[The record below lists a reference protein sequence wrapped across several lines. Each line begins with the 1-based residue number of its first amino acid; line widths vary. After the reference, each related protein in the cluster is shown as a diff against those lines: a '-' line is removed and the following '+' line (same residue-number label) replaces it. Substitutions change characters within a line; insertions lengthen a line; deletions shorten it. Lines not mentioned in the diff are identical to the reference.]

1 MNEKERGTASADDRI
16 SRARERMSTDYD
28 DTPTKPEAAL
38 LGSMLARV
46 TGTDSITRWLAYGA
60 AGLGGLLVLGI
71 GGWALV
77 RHHSHGIPVLGPPSV
92 AMKTHPVD
100 PGGMQLDAL
109 GPTEETDDQTGH
121 PVPAPEKPNPA
132 ALAAQ
137 YGSPTATPP
146 AGAGAGAGETSPAG
160 AAPAATQTAE
170 AAPTAP
176 AGAVSGAASGAA
188 DEEETDNTAPGS
200 VEEGDSAAAGQA
212 SAQPGKPDAT
222 AHAAPPAAQPVKSA
236 EETPAR
242 NTTAPAPAAPPAVAA
257 KPAEAPLPAP
267 VAAVQASKGG
277 SGGYQVQLAALQ
289 SDAEARKEW
298 SRLKTR
304 YPTLFGTR
312 TPSIV
317 RTEQNSAVF
326 YRLRVAGFESSADA
340 HTFCATARERG
351 LACMVARP

>member
-1 MNEKERGTASADDRI
+1 MNEKERGSATAEDRI

-28 DTPTKPEAAL
+28 DTPSKPEAAL

-46 TGTDSITRWLAYGA
+46 TGTDSITQWLAYGA

-77 RHHSHGIPVLGPPSV
+77 RHHSHGIPVFGPPPV

-109 GPTEETDDQTGH
+109 GPIEDTDDQTGH

-137 YGSPTATPP
+137 YGGTPATP
-146 AGAGAGAGETSPAG
+146 A
-160 AAPAATQTAE
+160 
-170 AAPTAP
+170 AP
-176 AGAVSGAASGAA
+176 AGANAGEAAGASAAAGQTADTASATPATAPSGTAAGASA
-188 DEEETDNTAPGS
+188 QEEESDSSAPGA
-200 VEEGDSAAAGQA
+200 VEEGDSAAAGQVAAQGAAQGAGQAA
-212 SAQPGKPDAT
+212 SHAAAT
-222 AHAAPPAAQPVKSA
+222 ASVPAPATQPDKKA
-236 EETPAR
+236 DETPAR
-242 NTTAPAPAAPPAVAA
+242 SAPAPAARQ
-257 KPAEAPLPAP
+257 AEAALPAP
-267 VAAVQASKGG
+267 VPVPSAVKEG
-277 SGGYQVQLAALQ
+277 SGAYQVQLAALQ

-326 YRLRVAGFESSADA
+326 YRLRVTGFDSSADA
-340 HTFCATARERG
+340 HAFCATARERG

>member
-1 MNEKERGTASADDRI
+1 MNEKERGSATAEDRI

-28 DTPTKPEAAL
+28 DTPSKPEAAL

-77 RHHSHGIPVLGPPSV
+77 RHHSHGIPVFGPPPV

-109 GPTEETDDQTGH
+109 GPIEDTDDQTGH

-137 YGSPTATPP
+137 YGGT
-146 AGAGAGAGETSPAG
+146 
-160 AAPAATQTAE
+160 PAA
-170 AAPTAP
+170 AP
-176 AGAVSGAASGAA
+176 AGANAGEAAGASAAAGQTADTASATPATTPSGTATGKSAQ
-188 DEEETDNTAPGS
+188 EEEESDSTAPGA
-200 VEEGDSAAAGQA
+200 VEEGDSAAAGQTA
-212 SAQPGKPDAT
+212 ARDVAQAPSHTAT
-222 AHAAPPAAQPVKSA
+222 APVPAPAAQPATQPDKQA
-236 EETPAR
+236 DETPAR
-242 NTTAPAPAAPPAVAA
+242 SAPAPAARQ
-257 KPAEAPLPAP
+257 AEAALPAP
-267 VAAVQASKGG
+267 VPVPSAVKDG
-277 SGGYQVQLAALQ
+277 SGAYQVQLAALQ

-326 YRLRVAGFESSADA
+326 YRLRVTGFDSSADA
-340 HTFCATARERG
+340 HAFCATARERG

>member
-1 MNEKERGTASADDRI
+1 MNEKERGSATAEDRI

-28 DTPTKPEAAL
+28 DTPSKPEAAL

-77 RHHSHGIPVLGPPSV
+77 RHHSHGIPVFGPPPV

-109 GPTEETDDQTGH
+109 GPIEDTDDQTGH

-137 YGSPTATPP
+137 YGGTPATP
-146 AGAGAGAGETSPAG
+146 A
-160 AAPAATQTAE
+160 
-170 AAPTAP
+170 AP
-176 AGAVSGAASGAA
+176 AGANAGEAGASAAAGQTADTASATPATAPSGTAAGASA
-188 DEEETDNTAPGS
+188 QEEESDSTAPGA

-212 SAQPGKPDAT
+212 AAQGAGQ
-222 AHAAPPAAQPVKSA
+222 AASHAAAPASVPTPATQPDKKA
-236 EETPAR
+236 DETPAQS
-242 NTTAPAPAAPPAVAA
+242 ASAPAARQ
-257 KPAEAPLPAP
+257 AEAALPAP
-267 VAAVQASKGG
+267 VPVPSAVKDS
-277 SGGYQVQLAALQ
+277 SGAYQVQLAALQ

-326 YRLRVAGFESSADA
+326 YRLRVTGFDSSADA
-340 HTFCATARERG
+340 HAFCATARERG

>member
-1 MNEKERGTASADDRI
+1 
-16 SRARERMSTDYD
+16 
-28 DTPTKPEAAL
+28 
-38 LGSMLARV
+38 MLARV

-77 RHHSHGIPVLGPPSV
+77 RHHSHGIPVFGPPPV

-109 GPTEETDDQTGH
+109 GPIEDTDDQTGH

-137 YGSPTATPP
+137 YGGTLATP
-146 AGAGAGAGETSPAG
+146 A
-160 AAPAATQTAE
+160 
-170 AAPTAP
+170 AP
-176 AGAVSGAASGAA
+176 AGANAGEAVGAPAAAGQTADTASATPATTPSGTAVDASAQ
-188 DEEETDNTAPGS
+188 EEEESDSAAPGA
-200 VEEGDSAAAGQA
+200 VEEGDSAAAGQTA
-212 SAQPGKPDAT
+212 AQGVGQAT
-222 AHAAPPAAQPVKSA
+222 AHAATASVPTLAVQPDKKA
-236 EETPAR
+236 DETPAQS
-242 NTTAPAPAAPPAVAA
+242 APAPASRQ
-257 KPAEAPLPAP
+257 AEAALPAP
-267 VAAVQASKGG
+267 VPAPSAVKDS
-277 SGGYQVQLAALQ
+277 SGAYQVQLAALH
-289 SDAEARKEW
+289 SDADARKEW

-312 TPSIV
+312 MPSIV

-326 YRLRVAGFESSADA
+326 YRLRVTGFDSSADA
-340 HTFCATARERG
+340 HAFCATARERG

>member
-1 MNEKERGTASADDRI
+1 MNEKERGSATAEDRI

-28 DTPTKPEAAL
+28 DTPSKPEAAL

-77 RHHSHGIPVLGPPSV
+77 RHHSHGIPVFGPPAV

-109 GPTEETDDQTGH
+109 GPIEDTDDQTGH

-137 YGSPTATPP
+137 YG
-146 AGAGAGAGETSPAG
+146 G
-160 AAPAATQTAE
+160 APATS
-170 AAPTAP
+170 APAAP
-176 AGAVSGAASGAA
+176 AGANTAEAGAPAASATPATTPSGTAA
-188 DEEETDNTAPGS
+188 GTSAQEEEESDSTAPGA
-200 VEEGDSAAAGQA
+200 VEEGDSAAAGQTA
-212 SAQPGKPDAT
+212 ARDAAQATSHTAT
-222 AHAAPPAAQPVKSA
+222 APVPAPAAQPDKQA
-236 EETPAR
+236 DETPAR
-242 NTTAPAPAAPPAVAA
+242 SAPAPAARQ
-257 KPAEAPLPAP
+257 AEAALPAP
-267 VAAVQASKGG
+267 VPVPSAVKEG
-277 SGGYQVQLAALQ
+277 SGAYQVQLAALQ

-326 YRLRVAGFESSADA
+326 YRLRVTGFDSSADA
-340 HTFCATARERG
+340 HAFCATARERG

>member
-1 MNEKERGTASADDRI
+1 MNEKERGSATAEDRI

-28 DTPTKPEAAL
+28 DTPSKPEAAL

-77 RHHSHGIPVLGPPSV
+77 RHHSHGIPVFGPPPV

-109 GPTEETDDQTGH
+109 GPIEDTDDQTGH

-137 YGSPTATPP
+137 YGGTPATP
-146 AGAGAGAGETSPAG
+146 A
-160 AAPAATQTAE
+160 
-170 AAPTAP
+170 AP
-176 AGAVSGAASGAA
+176 AGANTAEAGASAAAGQTADAASATPATTPSGTATGTSA
-188 DEEETDNTAPGS
+188 QEEEESDSTAPGA
-200 VEEGDSAAAGQA
+200 VEEGDSAAAGQTA
-212 SAQPGKPDAT
+212 ARDVAQAPSHTAT
-222 AHAAPPAAQPVKSA
+222 APVPAPAAQPATQPDKQA
-236 EETPAR
+236 DETPAR
-242 NTTAPAPAAPPAVAA
+242 SAPAPAARQ
-257 KPAEAPLPAP
+257 AEAALPAP
-267 VAAVQASKGG
+267 VPVPSAVKDS
-277 SGGYQVQLAALQ
+277 SGAYQVQLAALQ

-326 YRLRVAGFESSADA
+326 YRLRVTGFDSSADA
-340 HTFCATARERG
+340 HAFCATARERG

>member
-1 MNEKERGTASADDRI
+1 MDEKERSSATADDRI
-16 SRARERMSTDYD
+16 NRARERMSTDYD
-28 DTPTKPEAAL
+28 DTPAKPEAAL

-77 RHHSHGIPVLGPPSV
+77 RHHSHGIPVLGPPAV

-137 YGSPTATPP
+137 YGGTAATP
-146 AGAGAGAGETSPAG
+146 AGASTGE
-160 AAPAATQTAE
+160 AP
-170 AAPTAP
+170 AP
-176 AGAVSGAASGAA
+176 AGAQTPDASPATSAGTASGAPA
-188 DEEETDNTAPGS
+188 HEEEETDSTAPGA
-200 VEEGDSAAAGQA
+200 VEEGDSAAAGQ
-212 SAQPGKPDAT
+212 SAAQGAT
-222 AHAAPPAAQPVKSA
+222 PAAPAAATPAPSPAAQPAKPAA
-236 EETPAR
+236 EAPAR
-242 NTTAPAPAAPPAVAA
+242 NTAVPAPAARQ
-257 KPAEAPLPAP
+257 AEAPLPAP
-267 VAAVQASKGG
+267 VPAASAVKG

-304 YPTLFGTR
+304 YPTLFGAR

-317 RTEQNSAVF
+317 RTEQSSAVF
-326 YRLRVAGFESSADA
+326 YRLRVAGFDSSADA
-340 HTFCATARERG
+340 HAFCATARERG

>member
-1 MNEKERGTASADDRI
+1 MNEKERGSATAEDRI

-28 DTPTKPEAAL
+28 DTPSKPEAAL

-77 RHHSHGIPVLGPPSV
+77 RHHSHGIPVFGPPPM

-109 GPTEETDDQTGH
+109 GPIEDTDDQTGH

-137 YGSPTATPP
+137 YGGTPAT
-146 AGAGAGAGETSPAG
+146 S
-160 AAPAATQTAE
+160 APA
-170 AAPTAP
+170 AP
-176 AGAVSGAASGAA
+176 AGANTGEAGAPAAAGPSADAASATPATAPSGPAAGASA
-188 DEEETDNTAPGS
+188 QEEEESDSTAPGA
-200 VEEGDSAAAGQA
+200 VEEGDSAAAGQTAAQAAGQAA
-212 SAQPGKPDAT
+212 SRT
-222 AHAAPPAAQPVKSA
+222 APTPAAQPDKQVD
-236 EETPAR
+236 ETPAR
-242 NTTAPAPAAPPAVAA
+242 SAPAPAARQVEAA
-257 KPAEAPLPAP
+257 LPAP
-267 VAAVQASKGG
+267 VPVPSAVKDSG
-277 SGGYQVQLAALQ
+277 GGYQVQLAALQ
-289 SDAEARKEW
+289 SDAAARKEW

-304 YPTLFGTR
+304 YPTLFGAR

-326 YRLRVAGFESSADA
+326 YRLRVTGFDSSADA
-340 HTFCATARERG
+340 HAFCATARERG

>member
-1 MNEKERGTASADDRI
+1 MNEKERGSATAEDRI

-28 DTPTKPEAAL
+28 DTPSKPEAAL

-77 RHHSHGIPVLGPPSV
+77 RHHSHGIPVFGPPPV

-109 GPTEETDDQTGH
+109 GPIEDTDDQTGH

-137 YGSPTATPP
+137 YGGTPAT
-146 AGAGAGAGETSPAG
+146 S
-160 AAPAATQTAE
+160 APA
-170 AAPTAP
+170 AP
-176 AGAVSGAASGAA
+176 AGANTGEAGAPAAAGPSADAASAIPATTPSGPAAGASA
-188 DEEETDNTAPGS
+188 QEEEESDSTAPGA
-200 VEEGDSAAAGQA
+200 VEEGDSAAAGQTA
-212 SAQPGKPDAT
+212 AQGAGQAASRTAAAPTPTPTPSAQPDKQVDEA
-222 AHAAPPAAQPVKSA
+222 
-236 EETPAR
+236 PAR
-242 NTTAPAPAAPPAVAA
+242 SAPAPAARQ
-257 KPAEAPLPAP
+257 AEAALPAP
-267 VAAVQASKGG
+267 VPVPSAVKDSG
-277 SGGYQVQLAALQ
+277 GGYQVQLAALQ
-289 SDAEARKEW
+289 SDADARKEW

-326 YRLRVAGFESSADA
+326 YRLRVTGFDSSADA
-340 HTFCATARERG
+340 HAFCATARERG

>member
-1 MNEKERGTASADDRI
+1 MNEKERGSATAEDRI

-28 DTPTKPEAAL
+28 DTPSKPEAAL

-77 RHHSHGIPVLGPPSV
+77 RHHSHGIPVFGPPPV

-109 GPTEETDDQTGH
+109 GPIEDTDDQTGH

-137 YGSPTATPP
+137 YGGTPATP
-146 AGAGAGAGETSPAG
+146 A
-160 AAPAATQTAE
+160 
-170 AAPTAP
+170 AP
-176 AGAVSGAASGAA
+176 AGANAGEAGASPAAGQTADTASATPATAPSGTAAGASA
-188 DEEETDNTAPGS
+188 QEEESDSTAPGA
-200 VEEGDSAAAGQA
+200 VEEGDSAAAVQGAAQGAGQA
-212 SAQPGKPDAT
+212 ASHAAAT
-222 AHAAPPAAQPVKSA
+222 ASVSTPTTQPDKKA
-236 EETPAR
+236 DETPAQS
-242 NTTAPAPAAPPAVAA
+242 AAAPAARQ
-257 KPAEAPLPAP
+257 AEAALPAP
-267 VAAVQASKGG
+267 VPVPSAVKD
-277 SGGYQVQLAALQ
+277 SGGAYQVQLAALQ

-326 YRLRVAGFESSADA
+326 YRLRVTGFDSSADA
-340 HTFCATARERG
+340 HAFCATARERG

>member
-1 MNEKERGTASADDRI
+1 
-16 SRARERMSTDYD
+16 
-28 DTPTKPEAAL
+28 
-38 LGSMLARV
+38 MLARV

-77 RHHSHGIPVLGPPSV
+77 RHHSHGIPVFGPPPV

-109 GPTEETDDQTGH
+109 GPIEDTDDQTGH

-137 YGSPTATPP
+137 YGGTPATP
-146 AGAGAGAGETSPAG
+146 A
-160 AAPAATQTAE
+160 
-170 AAPTAP
+170 AP
-176 AGAVSGAASGAA
+176 AGANTAEAGASAAAGQTADAASATPATTPSGTATGTSA
-188 DEEETDNTAPGS
+188 QEEEESDSTAPGA
-200 VEEGDSAAAGQA
+200 VEEGDSAAAGQTA
-212 SAQPGKPDAT
+212 ARDVAQAPSHTAT
-222 AHAAPPAAQPVKSA
+222 APVPAPAAQPATQPDKQA
-236 EETPAR
+236 DETPAR
-242 NTTAPAPAAPPAVAA
+242 SAPAPAARQ
-257 KPAEAPLPAP
+257 AEAALPAP
-267 VAAVQASKGG
+267 VPVPSAVKDS
-277 SGGYQVQLAALQ
+277 SGAYQVQLAALQ

-326 YRLRVAGFESSADA
+326 YRLRVTGFDSSADA
-340 HTFCATARERG
+340 HAFCATARERG

>member
-1 MNEKERGTASADDRI
+1 MNEKERGSATAEDRI

-28 DTPTKPEAAL
+28 DTPSKPEAAL

-77 RHHSHGIPVLGPPSV
+77 RHHSHGIPVFGPPPV

-109 GPTEETDDQTGH
+109 GPIEDTDDQTGH

-137 YGSPTATPP
+137 YGGTPATSAP
-146 AGAGAGAGETSPAG
+146 
-160 AAPAATQTAE
+160 AAPAGVNTGEAGTPVAAGQSADAASATPATTPSGP
-170 AAPTAP
+170 AAGAP
-176 AGAVSGAASGAA
+176 AQ
-188 DEEETDNTAPGS
+188 EEEESDSTAPGA
-200 VEEGDSAAAGQA
+200 VEEGDSAAAGQTA
-212 SAQPGKPDAT
+212 AQGAGQAASHTAPTPTPTPTPSAQPDKQVDEA
-222 AHAAPPAAQPVKSA
+222 
-236 EETPAR
+236 PAR
-242 NTTAPAPAAPPAVAA
+242 SAAAPAARQ
-257 KPAEAPLPAP
+257 AEAALPAP
-267 VAAVQASKGG
+267 VPVPSAVKDSG
-277 SGGYQVQLAALQ
+277 GGYQVQLAALQ
-289 SDAEARKEW
+289 SDADARKEW

-304 YPTLFGTR
+304 YPTLFGAR

-326 YRLRVAGFESSADA
+326 YRLRVTGFDSSADA
-340 HTFCATARERG
+340 HAFCATARERG